1 MFTIQ
6 MTSKMTLMLILVQML
21 WLQSFFAMTWEG
33 SVGVLVSV
41 PTDSFHLG
49 Q

>member
-1 MFTIQ
+1 MFNTQIA
-6 MTSKMTLMLILVQML
+6 SKIFLMLILVQML
-21 WLQSFFAMTWEG
+21 WLQSFFAMSWEG
-33 SVGVLVSV
+33 SIGVLVSV

>member
-21 WLQSFFAMTWEG
+21 WLQSFFAMT
-33 SVGVLVSV
+33 
-41 PTDSFHLG
+41 
-49 Q
+49 